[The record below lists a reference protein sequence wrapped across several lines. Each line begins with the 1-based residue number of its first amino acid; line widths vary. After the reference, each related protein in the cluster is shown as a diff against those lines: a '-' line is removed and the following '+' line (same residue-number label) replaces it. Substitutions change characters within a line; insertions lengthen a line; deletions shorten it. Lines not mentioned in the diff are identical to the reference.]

1 MTRALVT
8 GSTGCLGS
16 NLVAALNARGVEVV
30 GLRRSTSPDD
40 ATYDLDMIPA
50 IGDVLDIDSLRAAL
64 DGVDWVFHVAAV
76 ATYRKTP
83 DDLFYRVNV
92 EGTRNVL
99 RAAQEAGVKR
109 FVLTSSVGALGRP
122 RPGKALMDEEDTF
135 NLKPADFPYG
145 HSKHLA
151 EEVLAGFAAQGF
163 PALSVLPSVLLG
175 PRDVKIIGGEI
186 IFQALKG
193 SVPALPHGT
202 ANYIDV
208 RDCAEGH
215 IAAAERGLPGERY
228 LLTGHN
234 LIHHEVMAIIHGV
247 LGTRIPRY
255 TIPHWLLRP
264 LAEGA
269 GVADRLGIDL
279 PIDRGRLLLSGDC
292 MCYDNGKAVH
302 ELGLRIR
309 PFAETVRDTYQWYRD
324 HGYLEK
330 RGLAPLPKCP
340 VCADQVG
347 NCRC

>member
-16 NLVAALNARGVEVV
+16 NLVAALNAHDIEVV

-40 ATYDLDMIPA
+40 ATYDLKMIPVV
-50 IGDVLDIDSLRAAL
+50 GDVLDIDSLRGAL

-92 EGTRNVL
+92 EGTRNML
-99 RAAQEAGVKR
+99 QAAQEAGVER

-122 RPGKALMDEEDTF
+122 RPGKALMDEEDEF

-151 EEVLAGFAAQGF
+151 EQVVAKFAAQGLY
-163 PALSVLPSVLLG
+163 AVSVLPSVLLG
-175 PRDVKIIGGEI
+175 PRDVKVIGGEI
-186 IFQALKG
+186 IMQALKG
-193 SVPALPHGT
+193 GVPALPPGA

-215 IAAAERGLPGERY
+215 IAAAERGAPGERY
-228 LLTGHN
+228 VLSGHN
-234 LIHHEVMAIIHGV
+234 LSHHEVMAIIHDV
-247 LGTRIPRY
+247 LGTRVPRLTIPR
-255 TIPHWLLRP
+255 WLLRP
-264 LAEGA
+264 LAEAA
-269 GVADRLGIDL
+269 GLADKLGIDL

-292 MCYDNGKAVH
+292 MCYDNSKAVRD
-302 ELGLRIR
+302 LGLTIR
-309 PFAETVRDTYQWYRD
+309 PFAESVRDTYEWYRD

-330 RGLAPLPKCP
+330 RGIAP
-340 VCADQVG
+340 
-347 NCRC
+347 RRE

>member
-16 NLVAALNARGVEVV
+16 NLVAALTAHGVDVV

-40 ATYDLDMIPA
+40 ATYDLRMTPA
-50 IGDVLDIDSLRAAL
+50 VGDVLDIDSLRAAL

-83 DDLFYRVNV
+83 DDLFFRVNV

-99 RAAQEAGVKR
+99 QAAQEAGVKR
-109 FVLTSSVGALGRP
+109 FVLTGSVGALGRP

-135 NLKPADFPYG
+135 NLKPDDFPYG
-145 HSKHLA
+145 YSKHLA
-151 EEVLAGFAAQGF
+151 EGVMAEFVERGMHAVC
-163 PALSVLPSVLLG
+163 VLPGILIG
-175 PRDVKIIGGEI
+175 PRDVKVIGGEI
-186 IFQALKG
+186 VIQALKG
-193 SVPALPHGT
+193 RVPALPAGA

-215 IAAAERGLPGERY
+215 IAAAERGTPGERY

-234 LIHHEVMAIIHGV
+234 LSHHEVMAIIHEV
-247 LGTRIPRY
+247 LGTRVPRL
-255 TIPHWLLRP
+255 TIPGWLLRP
-264 LAEGA
+264 MAEAA

-292 MCYDNGKAVH
+292 MCYDNSKAVR
-302 ELGLRIR
+302 ELGLTIR
-309 PFAETVRDTYQWYRD
+309 PFAESVRDTYEWYRD

-330 RGLAPLPKCP
+330 RGVAPLPE
-340 VCADQVG
+340 
-347 NCRC
+347 